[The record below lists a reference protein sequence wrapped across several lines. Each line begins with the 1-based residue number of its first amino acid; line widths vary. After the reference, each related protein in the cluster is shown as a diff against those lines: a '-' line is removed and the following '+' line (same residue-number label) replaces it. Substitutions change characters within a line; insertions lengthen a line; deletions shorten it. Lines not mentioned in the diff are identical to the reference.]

1 MKLFIA
7 INFDEKTLNNIY
19 KEVNAL
25 KNLSLKG
32 RFVRKE
38 HIHLTIEFL
47 GDVLDEKV
55 KEIQKMIFNT
65 HFDPFE
71 IVISSLG
78 VFHNKH
84 GDIYWL
90 GVKENEDLSK
100 LYNDIHYRLKQMNL
114 KLQERNYTPH
124 ITLGRNVVL
133 KDRLEKI
140 DFTDFSYMVKQ
151 ISLFKSFNDE
161 NELIHEI
168 IAKSKRE
175 IKTFRAK
182 NK

>member
-1 MKLFIA
+1 MRLFIA
-7 INFDEKTLNNIY
+7 VNFDEKTLNNIY
-19 KEVNAL
+19 KEVNSL
-25 KNLSLKG
+25 KDQSLKG
-32 RFVRKE
+32 KFVHKE

-47 GDVLDEKV
+47 GEVQDEKV

-71 IVISSLG
+71 IVISGLG

-100 LYNDIHYRLKQMNL
+100 LYNDIHYRLEQMDL
-114 KLQERNYTPH
+114 KVQDRDYTPH

-133 KDRLEKI
+133 RDKLEKI
-140 DFTDFSYMVKQ
+140 DFTDFSYMVEQ

-161 NELIHEI
+161 NRLIHEI
-168 IAKSKRE
+168 IAESKRD
-175 IKTFRAK
+175 KTFIAK
-182 NK
+182 K